1 MNKTRILIV
10 EPHPVVVM
18 GLRQLVQQQ
27 PDMEV
32 VGYSHEPASALQKAS
47 EVLPD
52 LVVIDT
58 AAPGL
63 EGARLTQELLKTM
76 SNLRIVAFAD
86 LEEKAA
92 VVEILNAGAS
102 GYILKRS
109 APDEIIHA
117 LRLVAAGEN
126 YVQGNLL
133 RSLCPTESEETVS
146 KSKNCRNLLT
156 GRELSVLRLV
166 AEGYIARE
174 IATELSVSAKS
185 VETYKTRGM
194 RKLGLM
200 SRPDVVRYASR
211 QGWLER
217 LRRSTSAVE
226 QGMRED
232 EARNSTPPR

>member
-1 MNKTRILIV
+1 MSKTRILIV

-32 VGYSHEPASALQKAS
+32 VGHCHEAAN
-47 EVLPD
+47 VLETAAKFQPD

-58 AAPGL
+58 AASGL
-63 EGARLTQELLKTM
+63 GGVELSQALLEAMPTVK
-76 SNLRIVAFAD
+76 IVAFAD
-86 LEEKAA
+86 LEERTA

-102 GYILKRS
+102 AYILKRS
-109 APDEIIHA
+109 MPEEIIHA

-133 RSLCPTESEETVS
+133 RSLCPTDREKLGLSLG
-146 KSKNCRNLLT
+146 KGRNELT
-156 GRELSVLRLV
+156 GRESTVLRLV
-166 AEGYIARE
+166 AEGHVARE
-174 IATELSVSAKS
+174 IAVELSVSAKS

-194 RKLGLM
+194 KKLGLI

-217 LRRSTSAVE
+217 LRRE
-226 QGMRED
+226 RREFANCTD
-232 EARNSTPPR
+232 GAALSRE